1 MEQLKDHIQDEE
13 TIEEEWSRRLNCK
26 KRIKNIQEEY
36 GFKVY
41 TPEEKKEKSKLKK
54 AIFRK
59 RLQRAKKEISKIN
72 AKES

>member
-13 TIEEEWSRRLNCK
+13 AIEEEWFRRLKCK
-26 KRIKNIQEEY
+26 KRMKIQEEY
-36 GFKVY
+36 GFKIY